1 MTILTKN
8 LYNKIQK
15 MTITITVQQSKQ
27 HLKMTGNSNVKILP
41 EATKR
46 NMQGTT
52 MNMRYRNIQNK

>member
-1 MTILTKN
+1 
-8 LYNKIQK
+8 

-46 NMQGTT
+46 NTQGTT
-52 MNMRYRNIQNK
+52 MNMQYRNIQNK